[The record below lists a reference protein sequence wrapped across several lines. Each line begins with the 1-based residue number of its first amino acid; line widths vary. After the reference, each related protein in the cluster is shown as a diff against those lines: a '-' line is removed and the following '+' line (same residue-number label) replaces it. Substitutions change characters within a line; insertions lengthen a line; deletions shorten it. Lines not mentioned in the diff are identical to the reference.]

1 MGNMAGSD
9 QNYPSSAPM
18 AIWHVCIRR
27 INQPMYPYGS
37 IGMYQCLS
45 VRINWHVCNVTWCI
59 QGQPKLP
66 SANQPWHWQQGFAQC
81 RLVPTS
87 QQYNTVLLLY
97 YVLLRMIQ
105 IVNISWLVNLRG
117 GVADVIEVATR
128 QPLDLRQW
136 ECMHAC
142 LFFLTSGFVFLLI
155 SVVWVD
161 RRLGFSLTVPSG
173 VVIA

>member
-1 MGNMAGSD
+1 VQTIGNMAGPELSE
-9 QNYPSSAPM
+9 QCTHGN
-18 AIWHVCIRR
+18 WHVCIRR

-142 LFFLTSGFVFLLI
+142 LFFLTSGFVFCWFQLYE
-155 SVVWVD
+155 
-161 RRLGFSLTVPSG
+161 LTDD
-173 VVIA
+173 